1 MQIMEAFTFNDME
14 IAGLATAG
22 FLLLIQV
29 LYYFGIYNRINRHC
43 RAAQQGKIDYIEE
56 LPPLSVIICAHD
68 EAENLRR
75 NLETVLCQD
84 YPQFEVIVVND
95 GNSDESDACLTLLE
109 EKYPHLYHSFVPDS
123 PRGVSHQK
131 LAATIGIKASKYD
144 WLVFTRPDS
153 APQSNQWLRK
163 LARNFT
169 PSTQIVLGY
178 HRYNSGE
185 NRLQRKA
192 GLYGLFY
199 AMRYLGFAL
208 AGRPYMGNGHN
219 LAYRKELFYKH
230 KGFSAHLD
238 IPQGDDDLFI
248 NQVATPDNTR
258 VETDPDAIM
267 NIPETLTRKHWHDE
281 QAGYAATARH
291 YRGLQ
296 RYCNGMETT
305 TRLLFYI
312 AWAATCILSLLCQH
326 WLAAG
331 IAVVSFALR
340 FTMQASVINR
350 TARNLGEPGKYYLSL
365 PLFDLTQPLQSWH
378 WKRRSRLQR

>member
-1 MQIMEAFTFNDME
+1 MTGIPMRAMPALPCWKRNTRTFT
-14 IAGLATAG
+14 TA
-22 FLLLIQV
+22 LC
-29 LYYFGIYNRINRHC
+29 RIRH
-43 RAAQQGKIDYIEE
+43 G
-56 LPPLSVIICAHD
+56 
-68 EAENLRR
+68 
-75 NLETVLCQD
+75 
-84 YPQFEVIVVND
+84 
-95 GNSDESDACLTLLE
+95 
-109 EKYPHLYHSFVPDS
+109 
-123 PRGVSHQK
+123 GVSHQK

-192 GLYGLFY
+192 VLYGLFY

-238 IPQGDDDLFI
+238 IPQGDDGPVYQPGCHTGQYPGRDR
-248 NQVATPDNTR
+248 PR
-258 VETDPDAIM
+258 DAIM

-331 IAVVSFALR
+331 IALMSFALR

-365 PLFDLTQPLQSWH
+365 PLFDFNATPAIVVLETAEPLAKIKRNSPKQPPDTVI
-378 WKRRSRLQR
+378 